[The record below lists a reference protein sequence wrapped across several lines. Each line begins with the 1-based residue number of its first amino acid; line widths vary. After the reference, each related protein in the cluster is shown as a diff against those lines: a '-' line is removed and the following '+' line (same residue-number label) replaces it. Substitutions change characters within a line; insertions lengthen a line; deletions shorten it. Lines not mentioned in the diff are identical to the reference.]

1 MKTRLFSCEHC
12 IQQGGNRTR
21 HTFLKG
27 HPAIWC
33 GALMGRDKG
42 QDREQQHPASGRMG
56 AAPGLSS
63 LPLRPH
69 IRPCRGGPWE
79 MVHSRMGFVQQDW
92 GWCGV
97 GVKEPFMWVVRRKTR

>member
-33 GALMGRDKG
+33 GALVGRDKG
-42 QDREQQHPASGRMG
+42 QDREQQHPEGWGQHLAYPHSPSDLTSG
-56 AAPGLSS
+56 LVE
-63 LPLRPH
+63 
-69 IRPCRGGPWE
+69 E
-79 MVHSRMGFVQQDW
+79 MVHSRMGFMQQDW

>member
-33 GALMGRDKG
+33 GALVGRDKG
-42 QDREQQHPASGRMG
+42 QDREQQHPEGWGQHLACPHSPSELTSGLVEEVLGKWFTVEWGSCSRIG
-56 AAPGLSS
+56 A
-63 LPLRPH
+63 
-69 IRPCRGGPWE
+69 
-79 MVHSRMGFVQQDW
+79 
-92 GWCGV
+92 GV
-97 GVKEPFMWVVRRKTR
+97 A